1 MSEERHPNLAGAFAP
16 PNRGVG
22 LAGRLQPRP
31 HTEAPVQSPAPQQVQ
46 HDSEPDHAL
55 AARRP
60 RAAATPPKQTPAVGE
75 RVANTAIYLPQATF
89 DAAQEAIHARRTT
102 YADLAVSAFTAVP
115 KEDVWAYF
123 HPDTQRTGDGM
134 PARTPRQ
141 TGGPGIQRQFRFD
154 GAQRQWLHAQVAT
167 IEAPS
172 LTALVAVVLGMYLHT
187 LEQ

>member
-1 MSEERHPNLAGAFAP
+1 MTEERHPNLAGAFAP
-16 PNRGVG
+16 PNRGEG

-31 HTEAPVQSPAPQQVQ
+31 RADAPAPAPEQVQ
-46 HDSEPDHAL
+46 PDSEPDQAPVV
-55 AARRP
+55 RRP
-60 RAAATPPKQTPAVGE
+60 RAAAAPTKQAPAAGE
-75 RVANTAIYLPQATF
+75 GVANTAIYLPQATF

-123 HPDTQRTGDGM
+123 HPNTQQTGDGM

-154 GAQRQWLHAQVAT
+154 GAQREWLHAEVAT

-172 LTALVAVVLGMYLHT
+172 LSALVAVVLGMYLHT